1 MRRYI
6 DLDEA
11 IKAII
16 RVGAAHAVDSDYED
30 AHQILGEAAA
40 DMIFELQHLDRKEM
54 NE

>member
-11 IKAII
+11 IAAII
-16 RVGAAHAVDSDYED
+16 RIGGEHAVDSDYEV
-30 AHQILGEAAA
+30 APQILGEAAA
-40 DMIFELQHLDRKEM
+40 DMIYALQHLDRKEM